1 MEVTVSAIHCTIPES
16 LHDHAAR
23 LGRRLD
29 RYEPRAAI
37 LALTFENPNGLRLV
51 EARLTSAG
59 GPPLLARATAATY
72 RAAMNQAVDRIER
85 QLKRRRQRVRQ
96 GRRAPAAIE

>member
-16 LHDHAAR
+16 LHEHASR

-29 RYEPRAAI
+29 RYEPRAAT
-37 LALTFENPNGLRLV
+37 LAVTFENPNGLRLV

-59 GPPLLARATAATY
+59 GPPMLARAKGATY
-72 RAAMNQAVDRIER
+72 RAALNQVIDRIER

-96 GRRAPAAIE
+96 GRRAFSISE